1 MTYKKFFLYLIS
13 IFFSTFTSLAQVTFK
28 ITNVPRFYTPLN
40 DKIYIAG
47 NFNNWNAGDSAYQLT
62 KNAQGEWEIT
72 FTPSVQQMEFKFTRG
87 AWNRVEVNAAG
98 ADIPNRSFLGLPGA
112 SASFTI
118 SDWID
123 TRGNHSAT
131 GNTYQLQ
138 SEFFMPELNRHRR
151 IWIYLPEDYFT
162 NTSKRYPVLYM
173 QDGQNLFDNATSFSG
188 EWRIDET
195 LRALQNQQG
204 DGGAIVVGIDNG
216 GSQRINEYSP
226 YINPEYGGGSGNQY
240 VDFLAFTLKPYIDAN
255 FRTMPDRNSTAIGGS
270 SMGALISFFGA
281 LKHQNVFSKCLVFS
295 PSFWFSDS
303 LNQYVNSWTKT
314 TDLRF
319 YFMAGT
325 NESTTMISNMQN
337 MRTRLQNRGVP
348 PSQINLVSRADG
360 QHSEWFWAREFGE
373 GYKWL
378 FQDVT
383 ADIQIQESSIPGF
396 NVFPNPNTGILK
408 VQFDAKDEAIAEI
421 YDSSGKLVIQQKVYT
436 GQEVNVQN
444 LPLGQYILTARL
456 KKQTARAK
464 IVLIK

>member
-1 MTYKKFFLYLIS
+1 
-13 IFFSTFTSLAQVTFK
+13 
-28 ITNVPRFYTPLN
+28 
-40 DKIYIAG
+40 
-47 NFNNWNAGDSAYQLT
+47 
-62 KNAQGEWEIT
+62 
-72 FTPSVQQMEFKFTRG
+72 
-87 AWNRVEVNAAG
+87 
-98 ADIPNRSFLGLPGA
+98 
-112 SASFTI
+112 
-118 SDWID
+118 
-123 TRGNHSAT
+123 
-131 GNTYQLQ
+131 
-138 SEFFMPELNRHRR
+138 
-151 IWIYLPEDYFT
+151 
-162 NTSKRYPVLYM
+162 
-173 QDGQNLFDNATSFSG
+173 
-188 EWRIDET
+188 
-195 LRALQNQQG
+195 
-204 DGGAIVVGIDNG
+204 
-216 GSQRINEYSP
+216 
-226 YINPEYGGGSGNQY
+226 
-240 VDFLAFTLKPYIDAN
+240 
-255 FRTMPDRNSTAIGGS
+255 MPDRNSTAIGGS

-337 MRTRLQNRGVP
+337 MRIRLQNRGVP

-436 GQEVNVQN
+436 GQEVNMQN
-444 LPLGQYILTARL
+444 LPSGQYILTARL